1 MNRFYVDAEL
11 VPGEPAALSPAAAH
25 HAARVLR
32 LRDGA
37 LVTAFNGRGGEYD
50 ARLSVQG
57 ARAWIVPERFHSI
70 ERESPLAVTLVQ
82 GWVATDKLEWIV
94 EKSVELGARAMML
107 VPTARSVIQLDSPR
121 RERRLLRLQDIV
133 LAACCQCGRNR
144 IPPIV
149 AATSLEA
156 GLQQAI
162 GEAGA
167 GLLLDPHAE
176 SGRLAASE
184 GAGPIAL
191 AVGAEGGFDD
201 TERALAARLGYRAI
215 NLGPRIL
222 RTETAGLV
230 GLAVLQATA
239 GDLC

>member
-11 VPGEPAALSPAAAH
+11 VPGEPAALSPADAH

-37 LVTAFNGRGGEYD
+37 SVTAFNGRGGEYE
-50 ARLSVQG
+50 ARLDVEG
-57 ARAWIVPERFHSI
+57 ARAWIVPGTFSPI

-94 EKSVELGARAMML
+94 EKAVELGVRAIML
-107 VPTARSVIQLDSPR
+107 APTARSVIQLDAAR
-121 RERRLLRLQDIV
+121 RERRLTRLHDIAV
-133 LAACCQCGRNR
+133 AACCQCGRNR
-144 IPPIV
+144 IPPIFT
-149 AATSLEA
+149 ATSLEA

-162 GEAGA
+162 GDAGA
-167 GLLLDPHAE
+167 ALLLDPRPDSE
-176 SGRLAASE
+176 QLAASHRT
-184 GAGPIAL
+184 GPIAL
-191 AVGAEGGFDD
+191 AVGAEGGFDES
-201 TERALAARLGYRAI
+201 ERALAARLGYRAVK
-215 NLGPRIL
+215 LGPRIL

-239 GDLC
+239 GDLR

>member
-1 MNRFYVDAEL
+1 VNRFYVDAEL

-37 LVTAFNGRGGEYD
+37 LVTAFNGRGGEFD

-57 ARAWIVPERFHSI
+57 ARAWIVPERFHPI

-94 EKSVELGARAMML
+94 EKSVELGVRAMTL

-156 GLQQAI
+156 GLQSAI
-162 GEAGA
+162 SDAGT
-167 GLLLDPHAE
+167 GLLLDPYAE
-176 SGRLAASE
+176 SGRLEASQ
-184 GAGPIAL
+184 GGPIAL

-201 TERALAARLGYRAI
+201 TERALAATLGYRAI
-215 NLGPRIL
+215 KLGPRIL

-230 GLAVLQATA
+230 GLAVLQASA
-239 GDLC
+239 GDLR

>member
-32 LRDGA
+32 LRDGS

-57 ARAWIVPERFHSI
+57 ARAWIVPERFRSI

-94 EKSVELGARAMML
+94 EKSVELGVRAMML
-107 VPTARSVIQLDSPR
+107 VPTARSVIQLDAPR

-149 AATSLEA
+149 AATNLET

-162 GEAGA
+162 GDAS

-176 SGRLAASE
+176 SGKLAASH
-184 GAGPIAL
+184 GTGPIAL

-201 TERALAARLGYRAI
+201 TERALAVRLGYRAI

-239 GDLC
+239 GDLR